1 MCLKAGAKAI
11 KTAILK
17 KTVTH
22 LITLFLSNGFPVL
35 INSPVRQSSRI
46 DRDISYLCDLL
57 EFLNSSEKMMRLILR
72 NYGVYETTTATG
84 SSLNKRINEHY
95 NGCARAL

>member
-1 MCLKAGAKAI
+1 MCLKARKEDGYLLDY
-11 KTAILK
+11 T
-17 KTVTH
+17 
-22 LITLFLSNGFPVL
+22 FLLNGFLVL

-46 DRDISYLCDLL
+46 DRDISYVCELP
-57 EFLNSSEKMMRLILR
+57 EFLNSSEKMMRLVLR

-84 SSLNKRINEHY
+84 SLLNKIINEHY